1 MKIRDH
7 RHTLVHLD
15 LDAQIRKQAYH
26 LWQEEGCP
34 AGHALDH
41 WLAAEE
47 VVRRRQGE
55 VKRVQ
60 LRHREKLP
68 LLNLVEVAEV
78 I

>member
-7 RHTLVHLD
+7 HTLFHLD

-34 AGHALDH
+34 TGHALDH

-68 LLNLVEVAEV
+68 LLNLVEA